1 MGIDGIGKGGAPPPG
16 VGGIDRTIAPKTT
29 EVGGTDST
37 FKAGKV
43 AATESAAT
51 TSLDQVRSGAISVS
65 QYLDLKVNEATSHLE
80 GRLST
85 EQLSFVKSSLREQ
98 LASDP
103 ALVDLV
109 KSATGQLPPRD
120 E

>member
-1 MGIDGIGKGGAPPPG
+1 MGIDGIGKGGAPPPA
-16 VGGIDRTIAPKTT
+16 GGIDRAVAPKSA
-29 EVGGTDST
+29 EVGAPDAT
-37 FKAGKV
+37 FQVGKT
-43 AATESAAT
+43 AASEAT
-51 TSLDQVRSGAISVS
+51 APASLDQVRSGSISVS

-80 GRLST
+80 GRLSG
-85 EQLSFVKSSLREQ
+85 EQLSFVKTSLREQ

-109 KSATGQLPPRD
+109 QSATGQLPPRD

>member
-1 MGIDGIGKGGAPPPG
+1 MGIDGIGKSGAPPPG
-16 VGGIDRTIAPKTT
+16 VGLDRTVAPKTT
-29 EVGGTDST
+29 EVGGADTA
-37 FKAGKV
+37 FQVGKA
-43 AATESAAT
+43 AATEAAAP

-65 QYLDLKVNEATSHLE
+65 QYLDHKVNEATSHLE
-80 GRLST
+80 GRLGP
-85 EQLSFVKSSLREQ
+85 EQLSFIKSSLREQ